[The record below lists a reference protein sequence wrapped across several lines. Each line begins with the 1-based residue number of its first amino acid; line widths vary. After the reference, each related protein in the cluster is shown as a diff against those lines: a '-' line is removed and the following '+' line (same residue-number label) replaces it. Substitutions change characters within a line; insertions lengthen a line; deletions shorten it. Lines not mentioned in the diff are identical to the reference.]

1 MSAMPAT
8 PRFTEGIQRLED
20 LARADTT
27 VAPLAR
33 LQAEMLRTAVHPAW
47 EAQLPPFTDHHLADG
62 LPLLHGRT
70 LPLPAA
76 PAGDLLAR
84 LAAMAGLPW
93 RPQGADEV
101 NALLQASIVQE
112 ADPIEATAAQARVDP
127 AALATVVG
135 LAAAPL
141 LLACG
146 RKAAPLL
153 DTLAWDSGFCPVC
166 AAWPLLAELRGLERQ
181 RWLRCGRCG
190 AGWAFPHLR
199 CPFCGNAD
207 HRTLPYLAPEAAREA
222 RQAAVCDRCF
232 AYLKT
237 FSTLRPLAPD
247 ELLLYD
253 LTSLELDMAALEAE
267 YGRPQARAFPLD
279 LRLEPA
285 PPAAEKRHGW
295 LPRLH

>member
-1 MSAMPAT
+1 MSTTPAT
-8 PRFTEGIQRLED
+8 QRFADGIRHLEE
-20 LARADTT
+20 LARSDTT

-33 LQAEMLRTAVHPAW
+33 LQAEMLRAATHPAW
-47 EAQLPPFTDHHLADG
+47 EAGLPSFADHRLGDG

-70 LPLPAA
+70 LPVPLA

-84 LAAMAGLPW
+84 LARAAGLAWQP
-93 RPQGADEV
+93 PGADELLT
-101 NALLQASIVQE
+101 LLQASITQDAE
-112 ADPIEATAAQARVDP
+112 AIEALAARIGVD
-127 AALATVVG
+127 AAHLATVAA

-146 RKAAPLL
+146 RRAAPVLNGLL
-153 DTLAWDSGFCPVC
+153 WDSGFCLVC

-190 AGWAFPHLR
+190 AGWFFPHLC
-199 CPFCGNAD
+199 CPFCGNTD

-222 RQAAVCDRCF
+222 RQAAACARCS

-237 FSTLRPLAPD
+237 FSTLRPLMPD
-247 ELLLYD
+247 ELLIQD
-253 LTSLELDMAALEAE
+253 LTSLELDMAALEAN
-267 YGRPQARAFPLD
+267 YGRPETRAFPLD

-285 PPAAEKRHGW
+285 RSTADKGHRW
-295 LPRLH
+295 LPRLR